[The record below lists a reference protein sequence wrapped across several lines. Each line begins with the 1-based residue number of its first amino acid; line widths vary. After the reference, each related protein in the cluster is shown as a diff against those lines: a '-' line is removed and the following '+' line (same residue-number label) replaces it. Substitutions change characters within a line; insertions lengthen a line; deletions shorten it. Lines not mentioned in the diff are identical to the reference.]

1 MSSSFLILLMI
12 SSDSPSLP
20 IFPLPFTLV
29 HNYFSFYISF
39 TFLSILFLNSFFFS
53 ILASRFLVNLNC
65 FLIYWI
71 ISQEEGSV
79 FKQLALFYH
88 FLYIYIV
95 NTIYTTYYFNFQV
108 ISLFYVSILQN
119 VM

>member
-39 TFLSILFLNSFFFS
+39 TFLSILFLNSFFFHLS
-53 ILASRFLVNLNC
+53 QQISCKPELFSHLLDYLTRGRFR
-65 FLIYWI
+65 F
-71 ISQEEGSV
+71 QTTGS
-79 FKQLALFYH
+79 FSPFS
-88 FLYIYIV
+88 FYIYIV
-95 NTIYTTYYFNFQV
+95 NTIYTTYCFNFQV